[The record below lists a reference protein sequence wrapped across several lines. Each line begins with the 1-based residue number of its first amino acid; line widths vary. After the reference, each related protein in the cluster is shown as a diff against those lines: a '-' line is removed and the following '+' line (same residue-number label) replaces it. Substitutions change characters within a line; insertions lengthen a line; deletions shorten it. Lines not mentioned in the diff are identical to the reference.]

1 MVQQVI
7 NLKGHDHPQASPLA
21 CKIGPLLTSGAIT
34 GKDLETGTMPPDADT
49 QARNAFVNMKR
60 VLAAAGMGLEDV
72 AKLTIYIADD
82 KHRDAAIKHWALT
95 FPDPSRRPTRRTLIA
110 PIHAGIV
117 QVEIIAYKA

>member
-1 MVQQVI
+1 MTQQVI
-7 NLKGHDHPQASPLA
+7 NLKGHEHPQDSPLA
-21 CKIGPLLTSGAIT
+21 CKIGPLLSSGAIT

-49 QARNAFVNMKR
+49 QARNAFINMKR

-72 AKLTIYIADD
+72 AKLTIYLADD
-82 KHRDAAIKHWALT
+82 KYRDAAIKHWALT
-95 FPDPSRRPTRRTLIA
+95 FPDPNRRPTRRTLLA